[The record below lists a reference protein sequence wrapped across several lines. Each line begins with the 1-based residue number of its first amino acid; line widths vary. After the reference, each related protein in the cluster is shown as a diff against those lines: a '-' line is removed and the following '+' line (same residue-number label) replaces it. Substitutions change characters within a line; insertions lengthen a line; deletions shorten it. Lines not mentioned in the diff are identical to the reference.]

1 MTQSNK
7 TRCDVFRVLY
17 KKTDSPGWNYAQIWG
32 DQAKAEMLCRRLKQ
46 ERDWYSY
53 EIFHD
58 GTRCKDSPEQT
69 VFIEAAPG
77 DDNLHM
83 RTALIHTI
91 WDDKYYFQ
99 DEIIPYP
106 DYSNKKTTR
115 KLTVSVA
122 LDEDNTSSM
131 ANEETEVVI
140 KIDKVEILTVAE
152 WLLDDLPRFRSELE
166 ERGYSIINI
175 EEYWYHKILAWKVGN
190 KVRLIILC
198 TGNEIGKIVLDKLLP
213 VEIFMGE
220 FSKLAMKLRYFID
233 KQAKHPNN

>member
-32 DQAKAEMLCRRLKQ
+32 DQAKAEMLCKRLKQ

-77 DDNLHM
+77 DDDLHM

-99 DEIIPYP
+99 DEISKVLKE
-106 DYSNKKTTR
+106 DSNKKMYCGDR
-115 KLTVSVA
+115 KVSVA
-122 LDEDNTSSM
+122 HICLDSNGKPIGYEGVQLDLV
-131 ANEETEVVI
+131 EV
-140 KIDKVEILTVAE
+140 
-152 WLLDDLPRFRSELE
+152 
-166 ERGYSIINI
+166 
-175 EEYWYHKILAWKVGN
+175 
-190 KVRLIILC
+190 
-198 TGNEIGKIVLDKLLP
+198 
-213 VEIFMGE
+213 
-220 FSKLAMKLRYFID
+220 
-233 KQAKHPNN
+233 